1 MPASQLKRLKQSL
14 RDQGITGPQKS
25 KKRQKQLS
33 QQKDKRNDRAAAL
46 QNIRDS
52 FNPFELKATN
62 ARPEKF
68 QSATQNGTKGAYKA
82 ALHRPGVT
90 KSAGE
95 QMRRSTLLPEM
106 RRRSKVGGLVDRRIG
121 EGDAEMTPEEKA
133 VQRFAREKERAA
145 KGRSLFDLEGSDDE
159 AGGGFKLTHG
169 GKGLDGLVGDDFRE
183 SMSGGSDD
191 DSDDG
196 FMRKKRRRSD
206 FVEIEGE
213 EVEDAGEGQPERK
226 KTKKE
231 VMEEIIAK
239 SKMHK
244 YERQKA
250 KEDDDDLREE
260 LDKGWGDIEALL
272 QGVRKPPPPPKQS
285 EPAAT
290 AGNGP
295 TINPDRQRLLDGIDR
310 DKADKEYD
318 VYLKKL
324 ANEARAKPSNKS
336 LTAEEKAEK
345 EAKRLKD
352 LEDKRLKRMQGEDV
366 SEDEAEAKN
375 DDIQAEGDEDNLDE
389 AADFGFTSTMQPKKQ
404 KLEQLVL
411 DDEDEFALED
421 DLVASEDEIEDV
433 ELSNEEESGSED
445 EGEVD
450 GEQKPPADEED
461 EFVKDILGADIVN
474 SASGANDTPL
484 STGPR
489 ISYTFPCPRSH
500 AELLDVIKNVP
511 VEQLAT
517 VVQRIRALYHP
528 SLSASNK
535 ESMADFSSALVDH
548 LSWMADHDQPVAIIE
563 QIIRHLHSL
572 SRTYPNQIGEAFRR
586 HIAAFSER
594 GQPTSG
600 DLVQL
605 TAIDSIYPTSDHWHQ
620 VVTPAIT
627 TMAKWLA
634 LNSPSSS
641 KSPSAKTLSIGA
653 FLVALCLRYQ
663 RLSKRYI
670 PEAIRFTQRALASK
684 VEVGLLSAH
693 VTNLAAMADLWKDKT
708 AFIEI
713 FKPSLPLLKRL
724 NQKGAHTH
732 ISVLTQQARQRR
744 QPLALHHHK
753 KLPIRTSIPKF
764 VEDFNPDKHYDP
776 DKERSDA
783 NKLQKE
789 YKRERKGALRELR
802 KDANFIARE
811 QLKEK
816 RERDAEYEK
825 KYRESVLR
833 RSSTYKRSYRWLKET
848 CVHFHVRKDHYDAF
862 KTLAIHHLRTSTTVI
877 SRKEQVNDV
886 PLGPSVK
893 LVVSFL
899 TTYGSALWP
908 ANFKVR
914 THLLKADL
922 GTWGKKFGLET
933 PTYVKDAS
941 MNREARAKYRKE
953 NGDRDPRGD
962 VEMANSKLEKLMSE
976 YFDALL
982 HTMDDEGG
990 EGRLDGDDILN
1001 AILGR
1006 CKGDEYGSNGIHY
1019 IGVANASH
1027 ASVSRESSNSG
1038 SRESSPDTPL
1048 VVEHVH
1054 RSFAHTSINNL
1065 TSGEDTFALSASF
1078 QQNSTTAPASRPSS
1092 EQEISGTEILVT
1104 LQEPISQP
1112 GIEAI
1117 PPADE
1122 ESASVFN
1129 SLMHDS
1135 PNFDASPGAD
1145 AEATANANCIWR
1157 DRYSYHLHKITQ
1169 VDTKYVYFIMTY
1181 TVQSGDTLWSI
1192 SQKLG
1197 VSLQALEAANP
1208 GVTPDKLQKHDISL
1222 EALEAANPGVNA
1234 SSLQVGQVLNLPP
1247 GSTPGTTNSGQP
1259 NNSIYVN
1266 YDGPASNFPDAK
1278 LWANYD
1284 TLWAQNR
1291 RLMAYHDSPTE
1302 TALIKSS
1309 IDRVSSESGVD
1320 RRVILCIIVQ
1330 ESGGNA
1336 RVRTTFNG
1344 VLNPGLMQSHNGVG
1358 LNPADPAGSILQMIR
1373 DGTEGTKDGDGLKQC
1388 YAKYGNW
1395 YSAFRAYNS
1404 GSVNQNDLNDPV
1416 GATAHYVRDAA
1427 NRLMGHTWSG
1437 M

>member
-14 RDQGITGPQKS
+14 RDQGITGPHKS
-25 KKRQKQLS
+25 KKQKKQLS

-68 QSATQNGTKGAYKA
+68 QSATQNGAKGAYKA
-82 ALHRPGVT
+82 ALYRPGVT

-95 QMRRSTLLPEM
+95 EMRRSTLLPEM
-106 RRRSKVGGLVDRRIG
+106 RRRNKVGGLVDRRIG
-121 EGDAEMTPEEKA
+121 EGDADMTPEEKA

-159 AGGGFKLTHG
+159 AGAGGGFKLTHG
-169 GKGLDGLVGDDFRE
+169 GKGLDGLEGDDFGE
-183 SMSGGSDD
+183 SVSGGSDD
-191 DSDDG
+191 ESDDG

-206 FVEIEGE
+206 VEEDGAE
-213 EVEDAGEGQPERK
+213 EAEDGAEEQPERK

-250 KEDDDDLREE
+250 KENDDDLREE

-272 QGVRKPPPPPKQS
+272 QGVKRPPPPPKQS

-290 AGNGP
+290 SSNGP
-295 TINPDRQRLLDGIDR
+295 TINPDRQRLLDGMDR

-324 ANEARAKPSNKS
+324 ANEARAQPSNKS

-352 LEDKRLKRMQGEDV
+352 LEEKRLERMQGEDV

-375 DDIQAEGDEDNLDE
+375 EDIQAEGDEDIPDE
-389 AADFGFTSTMQPKKQ
+389 AADFGFTSTIPPKKQ
-404 KLEQLVL
+404 KTEQLVL

-433 ELSNEEESGSED
+433 ELSDEEESGSDDED
-445 EGEVD
+445 VVE
-450 GEQKPPADEED
+450 GEQKLPADEED
-461 EFVKDILGADIVN
+461 EFIKDILGADMVK
-474 SASGANDTPL
+474 SASGANDTPV

-489 ISYTFPCPRSH
+489 ISYTYPCPRSH
-500 AELLDVIKNVP
+500 AELLDVVKGIP
-511 VEQLAT
+511 AEQLTT

-535 ESMADFSSALVDH
+535 ESMADFSCALVDH
-548 LSWMADHDQPVAIIE
+548 LSWMADHEQPMAIIE
-563 QIIRHLHSL
+563 QVIRHLHSL

-605 TAIDSIYPTSDHWHQ
+605 TAIGSIYPTSDHWHQ

-634 LNSPSSS
+634 LNSPSPS
-641 KSPSAKTLSIGA
+641 KPPSAKSISIGA

-663 RLSKRYI
+663 RLSKRYV

-684 VEVGLLSAH
+684 VDIGLLSAH

-732 ISVLTQQARQRR
+732 VSVLVQQARQRR
-744 QPLALHHHK
+744 RPLELHHHK

-825 KYRESVLR
+825 KYRRLIAEVQNEEGHAG
-833 RSSTYKRSYRWLKET
+833 KE
-848 CVHFHVRKDHYDAF
+848 YE
-862 KTLAIHHLRTSTTVI
+862 
-877 SRKEQVNDV
+877 KE
-886 PLGPSVK
+886 K
-893 LVVSFL
+893 
-899 TTYGSALWP
+899 
-908 ANFKVR
+908 
-914 THLLKADL
+914 
-922 GTWGKKFGLET
+922 
-933 PTYVKDAS
+933 
-941 MNREARAKYRKE
+941 
-953 NGDRDPRGD
+953 
-962 VEMANSKLEKLMSE
+962 
-976 YFDALL
+976 
-982 HTMDDEGG
+982 
-990 EGRLDGDDILN
+990 
-1001 AILGR
+1001 
-1006 CKGDEYGSNGIHY
+1006 
-1019 IGVANASH
+1019 
-1027 ASVSRESSNSG
+1027 
-1038 SRESSPDTPL
+1038 
-1048 VVEHVH
+1048 
-1054 RSFAHTSINNL
+1054 
-1065 TSGEDTFALSASF
+1065 
-1078 QQNSTTAPASRPSS
+1078 
-1092 EQEISGTEILVT
+1092 
-1104 LQEPISQP
+1104 
-1112 GIEAI
+1112 
-1117 PPADE
+1117 
-1122 ESASVFN
+1122 
-1129 SLMHDS
+1129 
-1135 PNFDASPGAD
+1135 
-1145 AEATANANCIWR
+1145 
-1157 DRYSYHLHKITQ
+1157 
-1169 VDTKYVYFIMTY
+1169 
-1181 TVQSGDTLWSI
+1181 
-1192 SQKLG
+1192 
-1197 VSLQALEAANP
+1197 
-1208 GVTPDKLQKHDISL
+1208 
-1222 EALEAANPGVNA
+1222 
-1234 SSLQVGQVLNLPP
+1234 
-1247 GSTPGTTNSGQP
+1247 
-1259 NNSIYVN
+1259 
-1266 YDGPASNFPDAK
+1266 
-1278 LWANYD
+1278 
-1284 TLWAQNR
+1284 NR
-1291 RLMAYHDSPTE
+1291 R
-1302 TALIKSS
+1302 
-1309 IDRVSSESGVD
+1309 
-1320 RRVILCIIVQ
+1320 Q
-1330 ESGGNA
+1330 
-1336 RVRTTFNG
+1336 
-1344 VLNPGLMQSHNGVG
+1344 
-1358 LNPADPAGSILQMIR
+1358 R
-1373 DGTEGTKDGDGLKQC
+1373 DKK
-1388 YAKYGNW
+1388 
-1395 YSAFRAYNS
+1395 R
-1404 GSVNQNDLNDPV
+1404 
-1416 GATAHYVRDAA
+1416 
-1427 NRLMGHTWSG
+1427 
-1437 M
+1437 